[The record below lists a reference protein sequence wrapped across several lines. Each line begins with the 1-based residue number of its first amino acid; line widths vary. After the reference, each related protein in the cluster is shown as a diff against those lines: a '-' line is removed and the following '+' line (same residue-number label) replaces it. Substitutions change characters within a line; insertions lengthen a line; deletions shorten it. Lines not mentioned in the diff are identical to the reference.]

1 MIKENGGRESYSASA
16 IIQTSSKECPLKFS
30 HEKQEKFS
38 QAVTSS
44 GKNYCQAVGKVI
56 NEERFIVSV
65 VGYIDERHP
74 RDSRE
79 LATGFIA

>member
-1 MIKENGGRESYSASA
+1 MSA
-16 IIQTSSKECPLKFS
+16 IIQTSSKASPLKFS

-38 QAVTSS
+38 WTITSS

-65 VGYIDERHP
+65 VGYIDERYP

-79 LATGFIA
+79 LANGFIA

>member
-1 MIKENGGRESYSASA
+1 MSA
-16 IIQTSSKECPLKFS
+16 IIQTSSKDLIPLKFS
-30 HEKQEKFS
+30 HEKPEKFS
-38 QAVTSS
+38 WTITSS

-65 VGYIDERHP
+65 VGYIDEKHP

-79 LATGFIA
+79 LANGFIA